1 MLYFRIIFVAFA
13 LMYVVYYLLLFSH
26 LLGWI
31 ELTKEKI
38 TFKKVLIPFYY
49 LTKIS

>member
-1 MLYFRIIFVAFA
+1 MAYIRILFAAFA
-13 LMYVVYYLLLFSH
+13 IMYVAYYMLLFAH
-26 LLGWI
+26 MFGMI